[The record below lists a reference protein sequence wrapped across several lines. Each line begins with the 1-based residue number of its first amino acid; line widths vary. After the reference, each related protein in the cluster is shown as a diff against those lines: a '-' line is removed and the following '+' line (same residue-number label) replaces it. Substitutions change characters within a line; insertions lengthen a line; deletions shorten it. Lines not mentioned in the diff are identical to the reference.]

1 MRCRRALI
9 AARAARHR
17 VVLSVLQGGHL
28 KVVVCRFL
36 KFAHSADGLMV
47 IRVILLPLAEAV
59 LARHRR
65 AAKAARPLVLR
76 GVAVGI
82 FEPLVLALG
91 EDEPV
96 IFYCH
101 LFHRRAGGFDGQ
113 RTTTTATDAV
123 VGRQRARTFFLQ
135 VDVQRRTI
143 IRAVS
148 HFNRSHRQRCIVAE
162 DKIDGFSID
171 SQPIIDGHVPR
182 HHVPSI
188 VQLIIIAGQFRGV
201 RADLLRAAL
210 ADILHRA
217 RSRHDLRRPLH
228 AACLA
233 FALYGQRIAFL
244 IRVLV
249 AVGQQN
255 ICQIV

>member
-162 DKIDGFSID
+162 NKIDGFSTD
-171 SQPIIDGHVPR
+171 NQTIIDGHVPR

-188 VQLIIIAGQFRGV
+188 VQLIIAGQFRGV
-201 RADLLRAAL
+201 RADLLRTAF
-210 ADILHRA
+210 ADIHHA
-217 RSRHDLRRPLH
+217 VGKDFDRPLH
-228 AACLA
+228 AAVI
-233 FALYGQRIAFL
+233 FADRGRVAAL
-244 IRVLV
+244 IHILV
-249 AVGQQN
+249 AAGQQL
-255 ICQIV
+255 ICRLT

>member
-1 MRCRRALI
+1 M
-9 AARAARHR
+9 
-17 VVLSVLQGGHL
+17 VLSVLQGGHL

-135 VDVQRRTI
+135 IDVQRRLLHI
-143 IRAVS
+143 
-148 HFNRSHRQRCIVAE
+148 HFKHIHRQRCAVAE
-162 DKIDGFSID
+162 NKIDGFSTD
-171 SQPIIDGHVPR
+171 SQRTIDGHVPR
-182 HHVPSI
+182 HHVPFI
-188 VQLIIIAGQFRGV
+188 VQLIIIAGQFRSV

-210 ADILHRA
+210 ADVLHRA